1 MIKQVIV
8 ARTDLDMPI
17 GRIPAQVA
25 HASIAIFLDMGEW
38 DGNNFVI
45 KDVPSDVRYW
55 MEKSFTKVVLKCH
68 SEKALEEL
76 EQKAKG
82 LDLPTAMIED
92 DIGSDYHKMTLGIG
106 PADSKIIDTI
116 TGNLKLL

>member
-38 DGNNFVI
+38 DGNNLTIAKSSFDKLTTAKIRSMI
-45 KDVPSDVRYW
+45 KDAGGV
-55 MEKSFTKVVLKCH
+55 KK
-68 SEKALEEL
+68 
-76 EQKAKG
+76 
-82 LDLPTAMIED
+82 
-92 DIGSDYHKMTLGIG
+92 
-106 PADSKIIDTI
+106 
-116 TGNLKLL
+116 